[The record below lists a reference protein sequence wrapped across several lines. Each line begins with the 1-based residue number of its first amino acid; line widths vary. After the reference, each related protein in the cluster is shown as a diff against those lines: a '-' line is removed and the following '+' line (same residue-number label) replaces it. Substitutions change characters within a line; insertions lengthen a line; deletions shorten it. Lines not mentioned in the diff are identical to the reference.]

1 MPTSIEIRP
10 VSDGKGI
17 DDFLSVPFAIYA
29 DDPNWIA
36 PLFFE
41 RREHLDRRKNPY
53 FLHADAQL
61 FVAYD
66 GSRPV
71 GRISAQVDRLHLDR
85 FADATGQFG
94 FLEARDN
101 PDDFRA
107 LFQAAEQWLAGR
119 GMKRVQGPFSF
130 SINDEMGLLIDG
142 FDRPPVFMMGHA
154 RPYYPAR
161 MEGAGYRKAT
171 DVIAYDYDG
180 LRPLPRS
187 LQAMVD
193 KVRASGDLV
202 VRPLSK
208 KNLDRDLAIIIAIFN
223 DAWSENWGF
232 VPMTKEEISALGRNL
247 KFLVAEGYIAIAEY
261 QGEPAAMAVTLP
273 DINDWIKDLHGR
285 LMPLGWAKLAY
296 RLYGAPPRAVRMPL
310 MGVLRKLH
318 GTMVG
323 AALAMAVIDAVRA
336 YHLGHGTKRAELSWI
351 LEDNLPMRRLIGQL
365 GASPYKTYRI
375 YEKDL
380 A

>member
-1 MPTSIEIRP
+1 MPAPVEIRP
-10 VSDGKGI
+10 VSDRAGI

-36 PLFFE
+36 PLFLE

-66 GSRPV
+66 DGRPV
-71 GRISAQVDRLHLDR
+71 GRISAQIDRLHLER

-94 FLEARDN
+94 FLEARDR
-101 PDDFRA
+101 PED
-107 LFQAAEQWLAGR
+107 FQALLQTASQWLAQR

-130 SINDEMGLLIDG
+130 SINDEMGLLVAG
-142 FDRPPVFMMGHA
+142 FDRPPVIMMGHA
-154 RPYYPAR
+154 RTYYQTR
-161 MEGAGYRKAT
+161 LEELNYRKAK

-193 KVRASGDLV
+193 KVKASGDLKI
-202 VRPLSK
+202 RNLSK
-208 KNLDRDLAIIIAIFN
+208 KHLDRDLPTIIKIFN

-232 VPMTKEEISALGRNL
+232 VPMTNEEIAALGKNL
-247 KFLVAEGYIAIAEY
+247 KFLVSEGYIAIAEY
-261 QGEPAAMAVTLP
+261 QGEPAAMAITLP
-273 DINDWIKDLHGR
+273 DLNDWVKDLHGK
-285 LMPLGWAKLAY
+285 LLPLGWAKLVY
-296 RLYGAPPRAVRMPL
+296 RLFATPPKAVRMPL
-310 MGVLRKLH
+310 MGVLRKHH
-318 GTMVG
+318 GTPVG
-323 AALAMAVIDAVRA
+323 AALGMAVIDAVRS
-336 YHLGHGTKRAELSWI
+336 YHLTRGTKRAELSWI
-351 LEDNLPMRRLIGQL
+351 LEDNHAMRRLIEQL
-365 GASPYKTYRI
+365 GGVPYKTYRI
-375 YEKDL
+375 YEKEL